1 MKQAFEVANTQA
13 GKPDYG
19 IDAPGVIR
27 NLFLAAAIV
36 FAVAIFFPSVRVG
49 SVTFITHPMAWTFAP
64 WLALGGVL
72 MLIYVKWGKFRHRD
86 RMLSLVRWTGA
97 ETVLDVGTGRGL
109 LMIGAARKLTTGR
122 SFGIDIWS
130 AKDLSGNRPEG
141 AIRNAELEGVADRI
155 EVRSEDAT
163 RMTFPDASF
172 DVVLTNVCIHNIP
185 TREGRAQACREIAR
199 VLKPG
204 GVALVSDFIHLG
216 EYAKS
221 FRQTG
226 AQAERA
232 GWFFFDTFPP
242 MRILRVR
249 KPGSIGDLA

>member
-1 MKQAFEVANTQA
+1 MASVET
-13 GKPDYG
+13 KPDYG

-27 NLFLAAAIV
+27 NLFLAALIV
-36 FAVAIFFPSVRVG
+36 FLVAIFFPKVHLG
-49 SVTFITHPMAWTFAP
+49 PVTFITRPMAWTTTPA
-64 WLALGGVL
+64 LAAGGVL

-86 RMLSLVRWTGA
+86 RMLSMVPWTGT

-109 LMIGAARKLTTGR
+109 LMIGAAKKLTTGR
-122 SFGIDIWS
+122 AVGIDIWS
-130 AKDLSGNRPEG
+130 AKDLTGNRPEG
-141 AIRNAELEGVADRI
+141 TLRNAELEGVADKV

-185 TREGRAQACREIAR
+185 TREGREQACREIVR

-204 GVALVSDFIHLG
+204 GLALISDFIHLG
-216 EYAKS
+216 EYRAA
-221 FRQTG
+221 FRQAG

-232 GWFFFDTFPP
+232 GWFLFDTFPP
-242 MRILRVR
+242 MGILRVT
-249 KPGSIGDLA
+249 K